1 MCCVFPGNVL
11 SNNSVHMCIHV
22 CMCIHVHVQ
31 AVLHADVHAG
41 EGTCAHEGHMSTL
54 DVFLHHCPLY
64 MSKTGL
70 LTKPGAH

>member
-1 MCCVFPGNVL
+1 
-11 SNNSVHMCIHV
+11 
-22 CMCIHVHVQ
+22 MCIHVHVQ

-41 EGTCAHEGHMSTL
+41 EGTCAHGGHMSTL